1 MAENTVVKEQLSA
14 EMIEA
19 GEQLIAKLDTMGLPI
34 EAALWLFDSE
44 INEWRLLIASPERAR
59 SGSTDIYKKIRA
71 ARQALG
77 ENAAS
82 VPMLLITLVDP
93 NQELIRSFRKGMPTG
108 QGVTRVR
115 FTKNVIGGHYVDDAL
130 IYRLA

>member
-1 MAENTVVKEQLSA
+1 VAENTVVKEQLSA

-19 GEQLIAKLDTMGLPI
+19 GAQLIAKLDTMGLPL

-44 INEWRLLIASPERAR
+44 INEWRLVIASPERAR
-59 SGSTDIYKKIRA
+59 SGPIGIYEKIQE
-71 ARQALG
+71 ARRALG
-77 ENAAS
+77 EKAAA
-82 VPMLLITLVDP
+82 VPMLLITQMDP

-108 QGVTRVR
+108 VGIARIR
-115 FTKNVIGGHYVDDAL
+115 FTKNVIGGRYVDDAL